1 MPYKVR
7 PLCRGGGPLDGWSQ
21 RLILSTPWPAVSSF
35 FSTGPFI
42 TFPLFPISNP
52 TISDL
57 AIGCESQL
65 LLYQEI
71 KDHPTTFS
79 ISSQYN
85 LHIYSLII
93 LYASSIITT
102 DSSMSKSIFHPH
114 SGFQPLFYISSF
126 SCLFYF
132 SSSNSICP

>member
-85 LHIYSLII
+85 LHIYSLSNYSLCFLYYYHRLLNVQIYIPPTFWISASI
-93 LYASSIITT
+93 LY
-102 DSSMSKSIFHPH
+102 FFFFLP
-114 SGFQPLFYISSF
+114 FLFLLI
-126 SCLFYF
+126 
-132 SSSNSICP
+132 